1 MTTAKPTAP
10 DVAARRARV
19 AAMRARHMTTRAI
32 AAELGVG
39 ETTVRRDLA
48 AIDAERAAA
57 TPPPAPP
64 RAAESRHPAPPRR
77 RLELDIDDA
86 LADALRTLVAAVPGA
101 RHTPATYRTAAR
113 AAIRATADSIMEAQA
128 AIAADGAPSGRAAAP
143 PARQT
148 APVAP

>member
-64 RAAESRHPAPPRR
+64 APPRAAEPRHHRR
-77 RLELDIDDA
+77 RLRRCL
-86 LADALRTLVAAVPGA
+86 
-101 RHTPATYRTAAR
+101 H
-113 AAIRATADSIMEAQA
+113 AQ
-128 AIAADGAPSGRAAAP
+128 
-143 PARQT
+143 
-148 APVAP
+148 V